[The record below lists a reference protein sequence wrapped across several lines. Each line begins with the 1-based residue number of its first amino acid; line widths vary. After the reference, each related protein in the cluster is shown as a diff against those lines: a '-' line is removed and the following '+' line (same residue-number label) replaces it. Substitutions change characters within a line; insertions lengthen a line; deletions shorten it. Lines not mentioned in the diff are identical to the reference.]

1 MAHKHT
7 GISSRFVTPYP
18 EHPFRRK
25 VKEALHIKARRPSL
39 NRDSGIELPSVYD
52 LILN

>member
-1 MAHKHT
+1 VCELYGA
-7 GISSRFVTPYP
+7 GSGGGEGDV
-18 EHPFRRK
+18 EG
-25 VKEALHIKARRPSL
+25 ARRPSL